1 MAKKRKSGKKIGR
14 PATGVNW
21 RHLMLS
27 MTPERMETAEQIG
40 PNVKNGRAAKGIY
53 ALLDF
58 ARQNPAIVAKVIS
71 FREST
76 GNDKSNG

>member
-14 PATGVNW
+14 PAKVEAERW

-27 MTPERMETAEQIG
+27 VTPERVAVAEQIG
-40 PNVKNGRAAKGIY
+40 PTAAKGIY

-76 GNDKSNG
+76 GSDKSNG